1 MPTTQRATAI
11 CRGGLLAFALH
22 SMTPMI
28 PSATAS
34 AQRAG
39 EWISL
44 FDGKTTAGWRGYKK
58 ATIPSGWAV
67 VDGALTRVGQGG
79 DIVTEREF
87 GDFELELEWKVPEA
101 GNSGI
106 FYRAT
111 ESTDRIFENATEMQ
125 VLDNVKHPDNKTPLT
140 LAGAN
145 YGLYPAPADAAK
157 PVGEWNQVR
166 IVARGAHVEHWL
178 NGKKV
183 VEYELWS
190 ADWKARVAKSK
201 FAQWP
206 SYGLARAGRIG
217 LQDHGDR
224 VAFRNIRIKPLS

>member
-1 MPTTQRATAI
+1 MPNTRGATANY
-11 CRGGLLAFALH
+11 RRGLLALALLSLT
-22 SMTPMI
+22 SMT

-39 EWISL
+39 EWVSL
-44 FDGKTTAGWRGYKK
+44 FDGKTTAGWRGYKQ

-101 GNSGI
+101 GNSGV

-111 ESTDRIFENATEMQ
+111 EATDRIFENATEMQ
-125 VLDNVKHPDNKTPLT
+125 VLDNIKHPDNKTPLT

-145 YGLYPAPADAAK
+145 YGLYPAPGDAVK
-157 PVGEWNQVR
+157 PVGEWNRVR

-206 SYGLARAGRIG
+206 TYGLAKAGRIG

-224 VAFRNIRIKPLS
+224 VAFRNIRIRPLT

>member
-1 MPTTQRATAI
+1 MRPMQLGTALAVT
-11 CRGGLLAFALH
+11 LLL
-22 SMTPMI
+22 MTP
-28 PSATAS
+28 TDGLGQGAS
-34 AQRAG
+34 G
-39 EWISL
+39 SGWISL
-44 FDGKTTAGWRGYKK
+44 FDGKTMAGWRGYRQKSVP
-58 ATIPSGWAV
+58 AGWAV
-67 VDGALTRVGQGG
+67 VDGAITRVGQGG

-101 GNSGI
+101 GNSGV

-125 VLDNVKHPDNKTPLT
+125 VLDNIKHPDNKTPLT

-145 YGLYPAPADAAK
+145 YGLYPSPADAVK
-157 PVGEWNQVR
+157 PVGQWNQVR

-206 SYGLARAGRIG
+206 SYGLAKAGRIG

-224 VAFRNIRIKPLS
+224 VAFRNIRIRPLS

>member
-1 MPTTQRATAI
+1 MRTMRATRCTTA
-11 CRGGLLAFALH
+11 LAVALFLA
-22 SMTPMI
+22 MTTDGRAQGA
-28 PSATAS
+28 PSA
-34 AQRAG
+34 QG
-39 EWISL
+39 GGWISL
-44 FDGKTTAGWRGYKK
+44 FDGRTMAGWRGYRQQTVP
-58 ATIPSGWAV
+58 AGWAV
-67 VDGALTRVGQGG
+67 VDGAITRVGQGG

-87 GDFELELEWKVPEA
+87 ADFELEIEWKVPEA

-125 VLDNVKHPDNKTPLT
+125 VLDNIKHPDNKTPLT

-145 YGLYPAPADAAK
+145 YGLYPSPADAVK
-157 PVGEWNQVR
+157 PVGQWNQVR

-206 SYGLARAGRIG
+206 SYGLAKAGRIG

-224 VAFRNIRIKPLS
+224 VAFRNIRVRPLP

>member
-11 CRGGLLAFALH
+11 CRGGLLAFALL

>member
-1 MPTTQRATAI
+1 MLPMRHATRIHRAAVSLALLVTVSMPGTAQGK
-11 CRGGLLAFALH
+11 GGD
-22 SMTPMI
+22 
-28 PSATAS
+28 
-34 AQRAG
+34 G
-39 EWISL
+39 WISL
-44 FDGKTTAGWRGYKK
+44 FDGKTTAGWRGYRQKTMP
-58 ATIPSGWAV
+58 AGWAV
-67 VDGALTRVGQGG
+67 VDGALTRVAQGG

-87 GDFELELEWKVPEA
+87 DDFELELEWKIQPK

-111 ESTDRIFENATEMQ
+111 EETERIFENATEVQ
-125 VLDNVKHPDNKTPLT
+125 VLDNLLHPDNKTPLT

-145 YGLYPAPADAAK
+145 YGLYPSPVDAVK
-157 PVGEWNQVR
+157 PVGEWNTVR
-166 IVARGAHVEHWL
+166 IVAKGAHVEHWL

-183 VEYELWS
+183 VDYEMWS

-206 SYGLARAGRIG
+206 TYGLSKKGRIG

-224 VAFRNIRIKPLS
+224 VAFRNIRIRPLH

>member
-1 MPTTQRATAI
+1 MRATRLGTALAVT
-11 CRGGLLAFALH
+11 LLL
-22 SMTPMI
+22 MTP
-28 PSATAS
+28 TDGQGQGAS
-34 AQRAG
+34 G
-39 EWISL
+39 GGWISL
-44 FDGKTTAGWRGYKK
+44 FDGKTMAGWRGYRQKTVP
-58 ATIPSGWAV
+58 AGWAV
-67 VDGALTRVGQGG
+67 VDGAITRVGQGG

-111 ESTDRIFENATEMQ
+111 EATERIFENATEMQ
-125 VLDNVKHPDNKTPLT
+125 VLDNIKHPDNKTPLT

-145 YGLYPAPADAAK
+145 YGLYPAPADAVK
-157 PVGEWNQVR
+157 PVGQWNQVR

-178 NGKKV
+178 NGQKV

-206 SYGLARAGRIG
+206 SYGLARVGRIG

-224 VAFRNIRIKPLS
+224 VAFRNIRIRPLS